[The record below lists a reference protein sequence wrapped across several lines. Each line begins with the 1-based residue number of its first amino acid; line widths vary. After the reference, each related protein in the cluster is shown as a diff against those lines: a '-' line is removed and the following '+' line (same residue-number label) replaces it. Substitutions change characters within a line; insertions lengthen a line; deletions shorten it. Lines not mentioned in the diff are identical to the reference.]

1 MEVDYPDN
9 PEDNSGSAPD
19 SKSKGKRRLYVGS
32 QALGFRRDLMEVS
45 LQVYIELPCDAISLS
60 LSSKILRYLGQVLSP
75 IKDGMVV
82 DWDIVENIWDHA
94 FR

>member
-1 MEVDYPDN
+1 MEVDNPDN

-45 LQVYIELPCDAISLS
+45 LQVYIESPCDAISLS
-60 LSSKILRYLGQVLSP
+60 LSLRYCIILGRYYRPSRMGWLWTG
-75 IKDGMVV
+75 IL
-82 DWDIVENIWDHA
+82 
-94 FR
+94 

>member
-1 MEVDYPDN
+1 
-9 PEDNSGSAPD
+9 
-19 SKSKGKRRLYVGS
+19 
-32 QALGFRRDLMEVS
+32 MEVS